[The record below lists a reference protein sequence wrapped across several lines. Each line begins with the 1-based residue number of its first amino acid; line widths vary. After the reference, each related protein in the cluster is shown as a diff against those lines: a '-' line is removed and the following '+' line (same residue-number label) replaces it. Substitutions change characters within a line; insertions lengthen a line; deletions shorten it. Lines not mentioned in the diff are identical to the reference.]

1 MRRWYEQAGIALL
14 AGILLAAGGVTA
26 QQIETRTVV
35 TGGAWLGVY
44 LGDAGEESGWDE
56 NEGAIVREVVKD
68 GPADKAGLRENDI
81 IIKLQDRTV
90 RDADDVTRD
99 IRKLK
104 PGDEVKLLV
113 LRDKKKLTLTAK
125 LQERKRVREESLP
138 PAVDEEAKKEF
149 ERQRDLRP
157 LQGLWMQKNRRM
169 GVQLQ
174 ELDSDLAEYFQTGEG
189 VGVLVTGV
197 EKESPAAAAGLKSG
211 DVITAVN
218 GKKVRK
224 AGDVVKALEENESGE
239 QEVAFLRK
247 GSTRSVIVKLPER
260 PERNFRIQLEG
271 SGWPFS
277 RETMEELREDL
288 EELRQEL
295 DQLKIKL
302 NIQVDEK

>member
-99 IRKLK
+99 IRKMK

-113 LRDKKKLTLTAK
+113 LRDKKKVTLTAK

-169 GVQLQ
+169 GC
-174 ELDSDLAEYFQTGEG
+174 SCRNWTAT
-189 VGVLVTGV
+189 
-197 EKESPAAAAGLKSG
+197 SPS
-211 DVITAVN
+211 I
-218 GKKVRK
+218 
-224 AGDVVKALEENESGE
+224 
-239 QEVAFLRK
+239 F
-247 GSTRSVIVKLPER
+247 R
-260 PERNFRIQLEG
+260 PERV
-271 SGWPFS
+271 W
-277 RETMEELREDL
+277 
-288 EELRQEL
+288 
-295 DQLKIKL
+295 
-302 NIQVDEK
+302 VCW